1 MEVDIGYIILAGG
14 KSRRLGRNKLKEV
27 IGGTT
32 LFNRVINVLSTF
44 KGEIIIVKAEDS
56 SIPDILTYPQIT
68 VVQDLYPGK
77 GMIGG
82 IVTGLSA
89 SRNYYNL
96 VVAGDMPFLNLNL
109 LRYMISITE
118 SNDLVAYKNKNE
130 LEPLH
135 AIYSRNCLPVLK
147 EIMQNNQRIYELLN
161 RVKVRYLSSAEL
173 NRYDPEHISF
183 FNVNTEADLLT
194 AHEIAAKAI
203 K

>member
-27 IGGTT
+27 IGGMT
-32 LFNRVINVLSTF
+32 LFNRVINVLSAF

-183 FNVNTEADLLT
+183 FNVNTEADLLYCP
-194 AHEIAAKAI
+194 
-203 K
+203 